1 MSKFLQLLLVGFVL
15 FRTEG
20 YISKGIFSGKL
31 LRLDSTVRCTSKQ
44 QRRDISSRHDA
55 TKFAVNVNAIS
66 TLVGTSTILVGPVV
80 ASAYAEPSAREA
92 LQLLN
97 GYQTQ
102 TPNWFTWG
110 TLAVLTYILAF
121 EIWKKVLAAW

>member
-1 MSKFLQLLLVGFVL
+1 
-15 FRTEG
+15 
-20 YISKGIFSGKL
+20 
-31 LRLDSTVRCTSKQ
+31 
-44 QRRDISSRHDA
+44 
-55 TKFAVNVNAIS
+55 
-66 TLVGTSTILVGPVV
+66 
-80 ASAYAEPSAREA
+80 
-92 LQLLN
+92 LLN